1 MLYHVSPV
9 SGLREL
15 RPRVSTHGRAYV
27 YAAETE
33 AMGLLFG
40 AKQDDLDLLID
51 LDGGVPTVYECY
63 PEALRAVYEGK
74 RCSVYELREEGF
86 CRDVTS
92 WAGELCCETAVP
104 VERET
109 VVEDL
114 YRRLLEEEARGA
126 LRLHRYATDAAYK
139 HLISSHIVDRLIRFD
154 LLDRAEE
161 DPRLRTYFRGI
172 VTALRAVM
180 DGHLL

>member
-15 RPRVSTHGRAYV
+15 RPQVSTHGRAYV
-27 YAAETE
+27 YAAETA

-51 LDGGVPTVYECY
+51 LDDGVPTVYECY
-63 PEALRAVYEGK
+63 PEALRTVYHGK
-74 RCSVYELREEGF
+74 RCSVYELHEEGF
-86 CRDVTS
+86 RRDLTS

-114 YRRLLEEEARGA
+114 YRRIWEEEERGT
-126 LRLHRYATDAAYK
+126 LRLHRYAADAAYK
-139 HLISSHIVDRLIRFD
+139 RLISAHIVDRLIRFD

-161 DPRLRTYFRGI
+161 DARLRAHFWGI
-172 VTALRAVM
+172 VTALRDAM

>member
-15 RPRVSTHGRAYV
+15 RPQVSTHGRAYV
-27 YAAETE
+27 YAAETA

-40 AKQDDLDLLID
+40 AKQDDLDLLIG

-63 PEALRAVYEGK
+63 PGALRAVYQGK
-74 RCSVYELREEGF
+74 RCSVYELCGEGF
-86 CRDVTS
+86 RRGLTP
-92 WAGELCCETAVP
+92 WEGELCCETAVT

-114 YRRLLEEEARGA
+114 YRRLLEEERRGA
-126 LRLHRYATDAAYK
+126 LRLHRYAADETYK
-139 HLISSHIVDRLIRFD
+139 RLISAHIVDRLIRFD

-161 DPRLRTYFRGI
+161 DPRIRAHFWGI